1 LFVEGGIQI
10 SRCVGVS
17 SFLARQRTAHFP
29 HTASALA
36 IGLVKAYRKSG
47 EERYVY
53 DDAMKRFLVQ
63 KHP

>member
-1 LFVEGGIQI
+1 LL
-10 SRCVGVS
+10 VS
-17 SFLARQRTAHFP
+17 QVFGAATDRAFP
-29 HTASALA
+29 HTANALA
-36 IGLVKAYRKSG
+36 LGLLKAYRKSG